1 MRKLLALSLILL
13 GCSHSSVH
21 RSTANVEEESL
32 PLFVSEQVFKD
43 SAKTKLTPWGGYW
56 WSMQHGELA
65 RGWDDEEGREEWSE
79 AEVRQFDQCLASYSK
94 DCVALLKE
102 MTKDQSRSLSP
113 LMKFDYWVRIKLEQ
127 KYGKK
132 LAPENEYTHAA
143 LWEINNHYIGNNQT
157 HRYYSSQGYAGKC
170 LGWAFSTM
178 ENPEPTKE
186 KIIDGI
192 FFRPS
197 DIKGYLA
204 SIYNAGQFFVPEKK
218 VIGHE
223 FHNNPNSNSREF
235 YNDVSPKDL
244 IVALQNSIKMG
255 KMLEADMDPGDGVWN
270 HPIYQYELEWS
281 FKSKN
286 LIHGKIVLHYPTD
299 ELEIDTVF
307 SLQKKRQD
315 LLKRELKFSLKVDDQ
330 FEGDFKQIK
339 ESGTWLGESKDMHPD
354 AIILGLEDGWRK
366 TVYEYKD
373 TQMKT
378 EVNYP
383 FIKREKVNNLWQPII
398 DGLLKNYYK

>member
-1 MRKLLALSLILL
+1 MRKLLALCVLVF
-13 GCSHSSVH
+13 GCSHLTQERNIASSDE
-21 RSTANVEEESL
+21 STPA
-32 PLFVSEQVFKD
+32 FVLEQVFRD

-79 AEVRQFDQCLASYSK
+79 SEVRQFDQCISSYTK
-94 DCVALLKE
+94 ECLTLLNE
-102 MTKDQSRSLSP
+102 MTRDQGRSLSP
-113 LMKFDYWVRIKLEQ
+113 LMKFDFWVRVRLEK

-132 LAPENEYTHAA
+132 LAPLNEYTHAA
-143 LWEINNHYIGNNQT
+143 LWEINNHYIGSNQR
-157 HRYYSSQGYAGKC
+157 HRYYSSRGYAGKC

-204 SIYNAGQFFVPEKK
+204 SIYNAGQFFVPENK

-223 FHNNPNSNSREF
+223 FHLNQGSQSKSF
-235 YNDVSPKDL
+235 YDDVYPRDL
-244 IVALQNSIKMG
+244 IQALQNSIKKG

-281 FKSKN
+281 FKNKN
-286 LIHGKIVLHYPTD
+286 LIQGKMILHYPTD

-307 SLQKKRQD
+307 SIQAKRLD
-315 LLKRELKFSLKVDDQ
+315 LLKRELKFSLKVEDEFD
-330 FEGDFKQIK
+330 GDFSALKDRGNWI
-339 ESGTWLGESKDMHPD
+339 GDSKDQHPD
-354 AIILGLEDGWRK
+354 AVILGLENDWRK
-366 TVYEYKD
+366 TVYDYKD
-373 TQMKT
+373 TQMKS

-383 FIKREKVNNLWQPII
+383 LIKRENINNQWQPII
-398 DGLLKNYYK
+398 DGLLKKYYK